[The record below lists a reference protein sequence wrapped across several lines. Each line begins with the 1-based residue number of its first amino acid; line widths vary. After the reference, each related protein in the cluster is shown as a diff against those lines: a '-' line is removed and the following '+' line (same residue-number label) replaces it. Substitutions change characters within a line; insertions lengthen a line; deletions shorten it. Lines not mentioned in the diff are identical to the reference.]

1 MKNHVTSSIA
11 MAIQRMSGTAIAIR
25 ENDASFVSNVRSMM
39 SCEDD
44 DYHEKAENQM
54 RKDLCSAYGM
64 GEPSADK
71 PFAFSAGV
79 AIIPIHGTLINRYG
93 GYYYGY
99 VTGYNFIRSQRN
111 AALADPDVKAI
122 IYDVNSNGGEAAGC
136 FELSK
141 EMRETRGDKPSLA
154 VVDSNCYS
162 AAYALAS
169 AAGKIAVTP
178 SGGAGSI
185 GVIAMH
191 IDMSEMLDSI
201 GIKVSLIKS
210 GSHKADGSPYEPLS
224 ESARKSWQE
233 SVDTMRTEFVD
244 LVAENRGID
253 PKVVRDTEAQ
263 CYNAKDALA
272 LGLIDDVATPSA
284 AVTELLNGS
293 QADSEQ
299 PGALAMSFTQEEM
312 DAAKKEAATA
322 ERSRISGIMGCD
334 AAKNRTTLANHIAFN
349 TTMSV
354 DDATGMLAASP
365 ENAPVAAAPVVAPA
379 TAAAPA
385 ATTTADSPFGT
396 VMAIANHPEAGA
408 DAGEEAENNAQ
419 PDGLMA
425 AMSSVAGTQMNRGA

>member
-25 ENDASFVSNVRSMM
+25 ENDASFVSNVQTMM

-44 DYHEKAENQM
+44 DYHEKAELQM

-71 PFAFSAGV
+71 PFAFSGGL

-185 GVIAMH
+185 GVVAMH
-191 IDMSEMLDSI
+191 IDMSEMLDNI
-201 GIKVSLIKS
+201 GIKISLIKS
-210 GSHKADGSPYEPLS
+210 GEHKTDGSPFEPLS
-224 ESARKSWQE
+224 DSAKKSWQE

-244 LVAENRGID
+244 LVAENRNLD
-253 PKVVRDTEAQ
+253 PKVVRDTEAE
-263 CYNAKDALA
+263 CYSAKDAQA
-272 LGLIDDVATPSA
+272 LGLIDEVATPSA
-284 AVTELLNGS
+284 AVTELLNGTEAS
-293 QADSEQ
+293 SEQ

-312 DAAKKEAATA
+312 DTAKKEAATA
-322 ERSRISGIMGCD
+322 ERSRISGIIGCD
-334 AAKNRTTLANHIAFN
+334 AAKNRSTLANHIAFN
-349 TTMSV
+349 TSMSV
-354 DDATGMLAASP
+354 EDAGTMLAASAEETP
-365 ENAPVAAAPVVAPA
+365 APAPAAPAPA
-379 TAAAPA
+379 ATAPAAAPA
-385 ATTTADSPFGT
+385 ASPFNT
-396 VMAIANHPEAGA
+396 VMSSAEHPEAGA
-408 DAGEEAENNAQ
+408 DAGAEAEATAQ

-425 AMSSVAGTQMNRGA
+425 AMSQVAGNQMSKGA

>member
-25 ENDASFVSNVRSMM
+25 ENDASFVTNVQNMM
-39 SCEDD
+39 SCDDD
-44 DYHEKAENQM
+44 DYHEKAESQM

-71 PFAFSAGV
+71 PFAFSGGL
-79 AIIPIHGTLINRYG
+79 AIIPIHGTLINRFG

-185 GVIAMH
+185 GVVAMH
-191 IDMSEMLDSI
+191 IDMSEMLDKI
-201 GIKVSLIKS
+201 GIKINLIKS
-210 GSHKADGSPYEPLS
+210 GEHKTDGSPFEPLS

-244 LVAENRGID
+244 LVAENRNLD
-253 PKVVRDTEAQ
+253 PKVVRDTEAE
-263 CYNAKDALA
+263 CYSAKDAQA
-272 LGLIDDVATPSA
+272 LGLIDEVATPSA
-284 AVTELLNGS
+284 AVTELLNGTEAS
-293 QADSEQ
+293 SEQ

-312 DAAKKEAATA
+312 DTAKKEAATA
-322 ERSRISGIMGCD
+322 ERSRISGIIGCD
-334 AAKNRTTLANHIAFN
+334 AAKNRTTLATHLAFN
-349 TTMSV
+349 TSMGVEEAGSI
-354 DDATGMLAASP
+354 LAASP
-365 ENAPVAAAPVVAPA
+365 ENTPAAVAPA
-379 TAAAPA
+379 APEASAAPTAPA
-385 ATTTADSPFGT
+385 ASPFGT
-396 VMAIANHPEAGA
+396 VMSSADHPEAGA
-408 DAGEEAENNAQ
+408 DAGAEAENNAQ

-425 AMSSVAGTQMNRGA
+425 AMSHVAGNQMSKGA